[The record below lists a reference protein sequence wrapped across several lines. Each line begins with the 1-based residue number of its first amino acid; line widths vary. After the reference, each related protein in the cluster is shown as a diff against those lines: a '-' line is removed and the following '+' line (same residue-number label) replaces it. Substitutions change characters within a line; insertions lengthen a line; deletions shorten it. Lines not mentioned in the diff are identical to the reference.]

1 MERAAGAQSLWQ
13 LLLFKTG
20 AADLCPNILLYS
32 DLQESTFDLRQ
43 LPTQRFEAMDHFS
56 KCFLIVKLKCEQ
68 ETDARAARD
77 WKAIRVDLVAPP
89 LERYAYALLGWT
101 GSTAVRYTPSSTHQ
115 L

>member
-1 MERAAGAQSLWQ
+1 MYVNVSPAQ
-13 LLLFKTG
+13 
-20 AADLCPNILLYS
+20 NILLYS

-101 GSTAVRYTPSSTHQ
+101 GSTVQAQISA